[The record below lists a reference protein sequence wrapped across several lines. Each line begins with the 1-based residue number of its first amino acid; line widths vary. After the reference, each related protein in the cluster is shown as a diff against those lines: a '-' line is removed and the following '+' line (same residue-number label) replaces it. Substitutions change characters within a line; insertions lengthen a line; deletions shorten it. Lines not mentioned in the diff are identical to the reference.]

1 MKQRKHINS
10 VLKPDEFAKFYS
22 GIMSKDDSSLNNSQK
37 HIKDVVHARFRDFKS
52 NAAHKSFSTDDIRI
66 AISALRK
73 NVSPGTDGIQAE
85 HLIHGNCD
93 ELVSHLAV
101 TYNSMFSHTVT
112 PDILSIGII
121 IPILKKPTLNPNKP
135 DNYRPITLSPT
146 HIKLIEILMMP
157 SDKSCN
163 SQYGFR
169 QGRGTAMACSLI
181 NDLMLYCNARGSPMF
196 ICSLDAEKCFDSIW
210 HDGLFYKLIEILPLS
225 HWLFLYQLYGSLQA
239 TVRWDGGIS
248 AYFRVTRGTKQ
259 GSILSPVL
267 FNIFINDLLQELTSS
282 DLGIK
287 IGSSTFNSFAYA
299 DDVTLLSLCCKDLQL
314 LIDLCESYAFGINKT
329 KCIIAGRMPFKSPP
343 KWKLGGKLIQN
354 VEEIEILGTVFSSN
368 LSYASNTGK
377 RTQACRKAMY
387 SLVGVGCTY
396 PGGLSSDAKTYLW
409 KSVGLP
415 SLLYNLES
423 TSISDICMRQVEK
436 AQSST
441 VKRLLGFPQRSHHSN
456 ILRALN
462 LSKVQSRIDKATLS
476 LWYRIF
482 QVDSPTRLLCA
493 KLLSDFVLYGYSVP
507 GTLIDRIIKMK
518 LSPVKCLFRRVLP
531 NVIEEAHHD
540 GVVES
545 LRFLIL
551 HENFIKPYSSEHI
564 IASLLTKAF
573 WTRRVTSL
581 MVYADGPLVEICGS
595 AACAIGCAACHPR
608 PSGLTSQGWVA
619 VGCTVADPVVGH
631 WAHCDGRWYWVFG
644 FGAAQLPGFAINWW
658 HGRTAGRLHLRG
670 LSHV

>member
-1 MKQRKHINS
+1 MHTKTPQKCTQNTS
-10 VLKPDEFAKFYS
+10 VLKPDEFAKFTS
-22 GIMSKDDSSLNNSQK
+22 SIMSKDDSSLNNSQK
-37 HIKDVVHARFRDFKS
+37 HIKDVVHARFRDFKG

-66 AISALRK
+66 AISSMRK
-73 NVSPGTDGIQAE
+73 NVSPGTDGIQAAG

-112 PDILSIGII
+112 PDFLSMGII

-135 DNYRPITLSPT
+135 DNYRPITLSST

-314 LIDLCESYAFGINKT
+314 LIDLCESYAKKWRFSFGINKT
-329 KCIIAGRMPFKSPP
+329 KCMIAGRMPFKSPP

-354 VEEIEILGTVFSSN
+354 VEIEILGTVFSSN
-368 LSYASNTGK
+368 LSYASNTEK

-409 KSVGLP
+409 KLVGLP

-507 GTLIDRIIKMK
+507 GTLIDRIIKIK
-518 LSPVKCLFRRVLP
+518 LSPVKCLFRRVIP

-581 MVYADGPLVEICGS
+581 MVYADGPLVDTRGP
-595 AACAIGCAACHPR
+595 AACAIGCAACHPGAPR
-608 PSGLTSQGWVA
+608 PDQPGVSCGW
-619 VGCTVADPVVGH
+619 P
-631 WAHCDGRWYWVFG
+631 HCRRSRCR
-644 FGAAQLPGFAINWW
+644 PRNWFW
-658 HGRTAGRLHLRG
+658 FWFDNRQ
-670 LSHV
+670 SS